1 MSGLTKVS
9 DGLDEVVSMLR
20 RAIEA
25 VFHAGVL
32 VGLACIIFLLV
43 AGTYGIL
50 HNGDDFEFGEGG
62 GGGRGGDIIVMLP

>member
-9 DGLDEVVSMLR
+9 DGLDEIVSMLK

-32 VGLACIIFLLV
+32 VGHPA
-43 AGTYGIL
+43 
-50 HNGDDFEFGEGG
+50 
-62 GGGRGGDIIVMLP
+62 RM